1 MSGDAFSLTSHDLR
15 SQEFQRAMRGYD
27 TTQVD
32 DFKERIAQ
40 ELDRMVRE
48 RVQLD
53 ERLKSM
59 VEQLKTFRDRER
71 AMNEALIA
79 AQQLRAD
86 TQTQADREAELVLER
101 ARSQAEQMVHEAQ
114 VASQRLVEQA
124 KGEEQRLKHANEAI
138 RRQFL
143 GYVAAYRALLE
154 RQLGELEATA
164 SGTAAAQPVDHDAP
178 LRRPA

>member
-1 MSGDAFSLTSHDLR
+1 MSGDAFSLTSHDVR
-15 SQEFQRAMRGYD
+15 AQEFQRALRGFD
-27 TTQVD
+27 ATQVE

-79 AQQLRAD
+79 AQQLRAEA
-86 TQTQADREAELVLER
+86 QTQADREADLTLQRAQAQADKVLY
-101 ARSQAEQMVHEAQ
+101 EAQ
-114 VASQRLVEQA
+114 SAAQRTVEAA
-124 KGEEQRLKHANEAI
+124 KGEEQRLHNVNEAV

-143 GYVAAYRALLE
+143 GYVAAYRALLD
-154 RQLGELEATA
+154 RQRGELEAT
-164 SGTAAAQPVDHDAP
+164 TAAMTPGHRSDQEAHDQPA
-178 LRRPA
+178 